1 MHRSWGQDYKLHII
15 LNKADQFKKIHDF
28 ARAYGSL
35 CWNLSKVIQRKDLP
49 RIYTMCLPTTF
60 QARASGD
67 QSDEGRSLGQG
78 LIDLEAA
85 REEVVAEVLN
95 APKRRVDNEVSR
107 LSDAVSVLQMHCVVV
122 QDVGKKYRQRRLRSW
137 LAVGAAAVTAVAI
150 PASMVTLG
158 IDSIKLLASAAAS
171 GVTVTL
177 AVYWWND
184 KGLEAYARQLIAP
197 DSLEATY
204 RKIYARRIAERDE
217 FTASLWKRVYGHMQ
231 LGISATDLQ
240 TMDKISTGELEE
252 LDKVIEVEVP
262 KLRRLAAPAFNR

>member
-1 MHRSWGQDYKLHII
+1 MQHHALR
-15 LNKADQFKKIHDF
+15 
-28 ARAYGSL
+28 
-35 CWNLSKVIQRKDLP
+35 LSQVIQRKDLP

-107 LSDAVSVLQMHCVVV
+107 LSDAVAVLQMHCVVV
-122 QDVGKKYRQRRLRSW
+122 QDVGNKYRQRRLRSW
-137 LAVGAAAVTAVAI
+137 LAVGAAAITAVAV

-158 IDSIKLLASAAAS
+158 IDSVKILASTAAS
-171 GVTVTL
+171 GVAGTL

-231 LGISATDLQ
+231 LGITANDLQ
-240 TMDKISTGELEE
+240 SMDKISAGELEE
-252 LDKVIEVEVP
+252 LDKVLDVEVP